1 MSPPNIIVKKLNIVK
16 TRKKYL
22 PIGTKKYIKIM
33 LVKEK
38 KDMIAVKYN
47 SSLLSR

>member
-22 PIGTKKYIKIM
+22 PIGTKKYIKMI
-33 LVKEK
+33 LVREK
-38 KDMIAVKYN
+38 KDIIIVKYN
-47 SSLLSR
+47 SSLSSR